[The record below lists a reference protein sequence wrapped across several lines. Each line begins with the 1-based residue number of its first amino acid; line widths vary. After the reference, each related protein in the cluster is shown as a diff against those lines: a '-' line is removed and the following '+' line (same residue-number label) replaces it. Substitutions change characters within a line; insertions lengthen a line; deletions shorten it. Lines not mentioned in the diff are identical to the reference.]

1 MPTPDE
7 LQQLSDEIRR
17 AGAMLVQVAHDGD
30 PEILMIVH
38 RCIHRF
44 SRSTNVIGFFLA
56 GSVRGFFVTHM
67 GSSRGNTI
75 ASLIT
80 LLSVSALSLVA
91 THLPSSCTY
100 AVG

>member
-1 MPTPDE
+1 MKRK
-7 LQQLSDEIRR
+7 QMQLADSRLVLSS
-17 AGAMLVQVAHDGD
+17 GAKL
-30 PEILMIVH
+30 H

>member
-1 MPTPDE
+1 MKRKKM
-7 LQQLSDEIRR
+7 QLADSRLVLSS
-17 AGAMLVQVAHDGD
+17 GAKL
-30 PEILMIVH
+30 H

-80 LLSVSALSLVA
+80 FLSVSVPLLVA

-100 AVG
+100 ADG

>member
-1 MPTPDE
+1 MKRK
-7 LQQLSDEIRR
+7 QMQLADSRLVLSS
-17 AGAMLVQVAHDGD
+17 GAKL
-30 PEILMIVH
+30 H

-75 ASLIT
+75 A

-91 THLPSSCTY
+91 THLPSSFTY